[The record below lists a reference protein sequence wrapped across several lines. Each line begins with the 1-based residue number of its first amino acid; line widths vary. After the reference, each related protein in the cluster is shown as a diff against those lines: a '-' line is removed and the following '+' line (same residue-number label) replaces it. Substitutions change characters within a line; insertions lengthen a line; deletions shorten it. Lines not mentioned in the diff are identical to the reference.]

1 MDALLGSNNVCEA
14 CRRSPVQAVV
24 ESEEPQQ
31 PYRLCSL
38 CADRLQKYA
47 LRPLEWFNL
56 ASVHSSSKYFLHDDF
71 YSDDGVADQ
80 SETPVEE
87 PEKYPAP
94 TLEQVAGNEERLIDY
109 AMARF
114 MLREDVTQ
122 ELKNHDKEAILQS
135 LIRRIETSHNIEI
148 ECRAYEI
155 CATVLQE
162 MAEAWIRE
170 RWNQRATVAFHSLAL
185 AVANCLPHDE
195 GLSLI
200 LHELERVQPQD
211 RPFACTALARFR
223 SPKALE
229 WIETFIDYPVTDDW
243 GRLAAVSQFSWNT
256 ITRWL
261 ERGRPLSLVAIDAL
275 YFCVKRDTKILKD
288 YAPKLSDH
296 DTVENMTAALNQY
309 TNTDPVPRVERRI
322 GVILGNW
329 DQILAG

>member
-1 MDALLGSNNVCEA
+1 VLEPSYVCEA
-14 CRRSPVQAVV
+14 CQQHPVQTVV

-31 PYRLCSL
+31 PYRLCHS

-80 SETPVEE
+80 SDIPVEE

-94 TLEQVAGNEERLIDY
+94 TLEQVAGNTERLIDY
-109 AMARF
+109 AMACF
-114 MLREDVTQ
+114 LLQEQVIQ
-122 ELKNHDKEAILQS
+122 ELRNHGRAAVLQS
-135 LIRRIETSHNIEI
+135 LIRRIETSHNLEI

-162 MAEAWIRE
+162 MAEDWIRE

-185 AVANCLPHDE
+185 AVANCLPNDE
-195 GLSLI
+195 GVSLI

-211 RPFACTALARFR
+211 RPYACTALARFR
-223 SPKALE
+223 SPKALK

-243 GRLAAVSQFSWNT
+243 GRLAAVSRFSWNT
-256 ITRWL
+256 IVTWL
-261 ERGRPLSLVAIDAL
+261 KRGRPLSLVAIDAL

-288 YAPKLSDH
+288 CAPKLSEH
-296 DTVENMTAALNQY
+296 DTVDNMIAALNQY
-309 TNTDPVPRVERRI
+309 AKTDPVPRVERRI
-322 GVILGNW
+322 GVILSNW

>member
-1 MDALLGSNNVCEA
+1 MLDPGYVCEA
-14 CRRSPVQAVV
+14 CQRHSVQTVV

-31 PYRLCSL
+31 PYRLCHP

-94 TLEQVAGNEERLIDY
+94 TLEQVAGNGERLIDY
-109 AMARF
+109 AMASF
-114 MLREDVTQ
+114 LLREDVIQ
-122 ELKNHDKEAILQS
+122 ELKNHGKNAILQS
-135 LIRRIETSHNIEI
+135 LIRRVETSHNTEI

-162 MAEAWIRE
+162 MAGAWIRE
-170 RWNQRATVAFHSLAL
+170 RWNQRANVAFHSLAL

-200 LHELERVQPQD
+200 LHELERAQPQD
-211 RPFACTALARFR
+211 RPYACIALARFR

-243 GRLAAVSQFSWNT
+243 GRLAAVSRFSWST
-256 ITRWL
+256 IVTWL
-261 ERGRPLSLVAIDAL
+261 KRGRPLSLVAIDAL

-288 YAPKLSDH
+288 CEPKLSDH
-296 DTVENMTAALNQY
+296 DTVENMTTALNQY
-309 TNTDPVPRVERRI
+309 AETDPVPRVERRI

-329 DQILAG
+329 DQILAR